1 MPRTHSGQRGR
12 VSVQSRPWRFSAPA
26 RDKISPSLQRPQKGE
41 HQRYC
46 TRLLAAAARQ
56 ACYGLVCC
64 LLCFA
69 WLVLVVSWVRT
80 FPFLLFI
87 CHHFLS
93 CSSVSYIYPHRFVPL
108 QYLRPDGLRHC
119 YRRCPRY
126 SSRASSCLQL
136 RYSQVCL
143 KPHTADCLPSESFTR
158 PYYPTKTQTIGRIAG
173 WTSVTIVI
181 DTPS

>member
-12 VSVQSRPWRFSAPA
+12 VSVQSRPWRFSAPT

-80 FPFLLFI
+80 FPFLSFI

-93 CSSVSYIYPHRFVPL
+93 FPSVLYIYPHRFVPL
-108 QYLRPDGLRHC
+108 QYLRLDGLRHC
-119 YRRCPRY
+119 QRRCPDILHARLLVC
-126 SSRASSCLQL
+126 SRNIAKSARNPTLQIVCPANLSRALLSNENANYWSYC
-136 RYSQVCL
+136 RMDKSDDR
-143 KPHTADCLPSESFTR
+143 H
-158 PYYPTKTQTIGRIAG
+158 
-173 WTSVTIVI
+173 
-181 DTPS
+181 